1 MGELLQATREVLDT
15 VLFRIGDTAVSLST
29 LLTSVVVILLTFWVS
44 RILRRLAEHTLSRR
58 GGRPGL
64 IGTVTGLIHYTVL
77 AIGFGVALDTAGV
90 DLTALFA
97 AGAIFAVGLGFAMQS
112 IAQNFVA
119 GVILLAE
126 RAIKPGDIIA
136 VEGTI
141 VKVVEM
147 GIRASIAQ
155 SRDGEDLIIPNS
167 TLIQTTV
174 KNHTLR
180 QSIFRIRVPVGV
192 TYGSDMELVHSTLVE
207 AGAALNANW
216 FANDMA
222 PAVMMTG
229 FGDHSVNWELA
240 VWINDP
246 WEWRPATSE
255 VHSAIWSAFREKG
268 IVIAFPQLDVHLDAP
283 VVDSIDR
290 LARRSAA

>member
-29 LLTSVVVILLTFWVS
+29 LLTSVIVILLTFWVS

-141 VKVVEM
+141 VKVAEM

-174 KNHTLR
+174 KNYTLR
-180 QSIFRIRVPVGV
+180 QSIFRIRIPVGV
-192 TYGSDMELVHSTLVE
+192 TYGSDMELVHATLLE
-207 AGAALNANW
+207 ACTALDADW
-216 FANDMA
+216 FSSDIP

-229 FGDHSVNWELA
+229 FGDNSVNWELA
-240 VWINDP
+240 VWIDDP
-246 WEWRPATSE
+246 WEWRPATSA
-255 VHSAIWSAFREKG
+255 VHSAVWSAFKEKG